1 MEFTNNQGI
10 LKTFKTQQHTTLRWL
25 NKNATPIPSMY
36 GILAYIWLKL
46 MANVGKYHN
55 MDAMGHKCMV
65 DLIDFKRYQQKLSFM
80 GIFRCFD
87 LLTSSWNVG

>member
-10 LKTFKTQQHTTLRWL
+10 LKILKNVKTQQHTTLRWL
-25 NKNATPIPSMY
+25 NKHATPIPSMY

-46 MANVGKYHN
+46 MANVGGHN

-87 LLTSSWNVG
+87 LLINS